1 MGIHREKLTSANP
14 PGKTPGRFHTRRRI
28 MEKLFVVPRKGAN
41 SPYVC
46 RVVYKGV
53 DAPTPDRAAFR
64 AALAAEYAALE
75 RRECY
80 ARITEAAT
88 AAPVVT
94 EEFLRAWTEKYL

>member
-1 MGIHREKLTSANP
+1 
-14 PGKTPGRFHTRRRI
+14 

-53 DAPTPDRAAFR
+53 DAPAPARAAFR
-64 AALAAEYAALE
+64 AALTAEYAALE

-80 ARITEAAT
+80 ARIAEAAA
-88 AAPVVT
+88 AAPVFT
-94 EEFLRAWTEKYL
+94 EEFLREWTCKYL